1 MNSLQVISCLS
12 FIMERQQEQ
21 KIRGS
26 SSIPRLNLSSIFH
39 LDEMIWLLKA
49 LNSWPWR
56 LLPRPSHCFLDL
68 KRISLIPRLE

>member
-1 MNSLQVISCLS
+1 MAGSS
-12 FIMERQQEQ
+12 FLMERQQEQ
-21 KIRGS
+21 KLRDS
-26 SSIPRLNLSSIFH
+26 FSIFRVS
-39 LDEMIWLLKA
+39 LFSMYLMDEMIWLLTV